1 MAKKALPGRF
11 TPNCNERTISAGTS
25 PRFGSSFRGFG
36 RSVSIRGK
44 PVAIADLIRGGSA
57 VAHQLFGI
65 QTEFA
70 GYAGHAGGVCWGG
83 CASMPGMPDM
93 PCRRCVL
100 GRLCFDARH
109 AGYAGHAGVCAGE
122 VVLRCQA

>member
-11 TPNCNERTISAGTS
+11 TPNCGERTISAGTS

-36 RSVSIRGK
+36 RSASIRGK
-44 PVAIADLIRGGSA
+44 PVAIADLIRGGPA

-65 QTEFA
+65 QTE
-70 GYAGHAGGVCWGG
+70 YAGHAGGVCWGG

-100 GRLCFDARH
+100 GRLCFEARQ
-109 AGYAGHAGVCAGE
+109 AG
-122 VVLRCQA
+122 